1 MIVVWRRWRGREGER
16 EMERWEDK
24 DGSVNIVSISAE
36 SLLLSQW
43 TSSLRNSTQH
53 SLVSTGS
60 RKDFTVFTWSGLK
73 LCEGNVKYVKQLHT
87 SSHVSSSWSFAGRE
101 VHLSKFLEISFA
113 SRFRVWTQIIVLSC
127 FSSITELN
135 IEISNTC
142 SLKYLSDV
150 DVAHS
155 SAQNPQSSCKPAAD
169 SEISLLLRSKKIET
183 PVDKKF
189 FFRWALF

>member
-16 EMERWEDK
+16 EMGRWEDK
-24 DGSVNIVSISAE
+24 DDSVNSVSISAE

-43 TSSLRNSTQH
+43 TS

-60 RKDFTVFTWSGLK
+60 RKDFTVFTWSGLTV
-73 LCEGNVKYVKQLHT
+73 CEGNVKYVKQLHT
-87 SSHVSSSWSFAGRE
+87 SDHVSSSWSFAGQE

-113 SRFRVWTQIIVLSC
+113 SRFRVWTQVTVSSC

-135 IEISNTC
+135 TDISNTC

-150 DVAHS
+150 HVAHS

-169 SEISLLLRSKKIET
+169 SELSLLKLKLLWMK
-183 PVDKKF
+183 
-189 FFRWALF
+189 